1 MEHSLPILSNT
12 IRVINFNF
20 LIDKFKS
27 MPKFEGMFRDLLF
40 SMNIDYQQYIFFTV
54 DNKICYARCIDDEFI
69 ERNKLLQLDDTT
81 DFVKLLL
88 KIDILNDIF
97 KQNIPIFQYNNC
109 KYMIEYVQIKT
120 YSDVLKNLTPIE
132 RINIV
137 KYSCCILYL
146 MRLGYYFPI
155 GMGQFKTEEIEFDTN
170 VIPDE
175 GADWKKITTDLYN
188 DIINNLSL
196 KLSIK
201 LSTNKCI
208 NIFDIINWENG
219 KIFVHYIYDILFD
232 IYNYDNVY
240 DISNIEEIFDIYVK
254 HMEQLPNIN
263 PQLGYKYIYGS
274 NGRYAPDKPRLPGT
288 SYFDNYTS
296 YVGQP
301 VYLSSKKLFVP
312 IRIPWCHDCPNSY
325 VYLTAETH
333 LLSNIYLFVKR
344 YMGFIYNFYNFA
356 IGYII

>member
-20 LIDKFKS
+20 LIEKFKS
-27 MPKFEGMFRDLLF
+27 MPIFEGMFRDLLS

-54 DNKICYARCIDDEFI
+54 DNMIFYAKSIDDEFI
-69 ERNKLLQLDDTT
+69 NRNKSLQLDNTS
-81 DFVKLLL
+81 DFAKMLLE
-88 KIDILNDIF
+88 ITILNDIF
-97 KQNIPIFQYNNC
+97 KQDIPIFQYNNC
-109 KYMIEYVQIKT
+109 KYMVEYVQIKS
-120 YSDVLKNLTPIE
+120 YNDVLRNLTPIE
-132 RINIV
+132 RMNIA
-137 KYSCCILYL
+137 KYLCCILYL
-146 MRLGYYFPI
+146 IRLGYYFPV
-155 GMGQFKTEEIEFDTN
+155 MMNQFKTDEKEFNTN

-188 DIINNLSL
+188 DIIENLSL
-196 KLSIK
+196 NQSIK

-208 NIFDIINWENG
+208 NIFDITTWDNN
-219 KIFVHYIYDILFD
+219 KPFVHYIYDILFD
-232 IYNYDNVY
+232 IYNYDEEY

-263 PQLGYKYIYGS
+263 SKLGYKYIYGS
-274 NGRYAPDKPRLPGT
+274 NGRYPPNQPRLPGT

-312 IRIPWCHDCPNSY
+312 IRIPWCHDCPY
-325 VYLTAETH
+325 TFVYLTSDTH
-333 LLSNIYLFVKR
+333 LLSNIYLFIKR
-344 YMGFIYNFYNFA
+344 YMAFV
-356 IGYII
+356 